1 MTENKLPEGVG
12 KKIVEALKKQSEIEI
27 QPIPEIEEEGL
38 MEDLITEEVNEAFIE
53 EEEALTQKFEQENLA
68 YQVPPTPVQPQVAPQ
83 MQRQFY
89 SEPVYQEPAQNY
101 YNQDVPYTM
110 PQQQYREPQPSVNY
124 DYNEPS
130 YQEPV
135 QNSYPR
141 AKEFTIPSNVAVLK
155 RLIAQLPQGVSKQT
169 GAQIIRQTMEALGI
183 SMSTVLN
190 EAQSF
195 QDGLNNSVRECVST
209 IQEYKN
215 NIRNLEKQVSDY
227 QKQSAQVND
236 LISLF
241 IMTDK

>member
-27 QPIPEIEEEGL
+27 QPIPETVNEEL
-38 MEDLITEEVNEAFIE
+38 MEDLITEEVNEMFIE
-53 EEEALTQKFEQENLA
+53 EEENLAQKHEEEALA
-68 YQVPPTPVQPQVAPQ
+68 YQYQTQQPQIQEP
-83 MQRQFY
+83 QRQFY
-89 SEPVYQEPAQNY
+89 SEPSYQEPTQNF
-101 YNQDVPYTM
+101 YNQEMSYNVP
-110 PQQQYREPQPSVNY
+110 QSQYKEPQMAMNY
-124 DYNEPS
+124 DYNES
-130 YQEPV
+130 AYNEPT
-135 QNSYPR
+135 QINYPR

-183 SMSTVLN
+183 SMSTVLS
-190 EAQSF
+190 EAQNF
-195 QDGLNNSVRECVST
+195 QDGLNTSVRECVST

-215 NIRNLEKQVSDY
+215 NIKNLEKQVSDY

>member
-27 QPIPEIEEEGL
+27 QPMQENISEPEIEN
-38 MEDLITEEVNEAFIE
+38 LISDEVENMFSE
-53 EEEALTQKFEQENLA
+53 EEQVSLQPQEEFT
-68 YQVPPTPVQPQVAPQ
+68 YQAPPVQPAIQRPYQ
-83 MQRQFY
+83 QEQIYREPMQPHYEQDIPY
-89 SEPVYQEPAQNY
+89 S
-101 YNQDVPYTM
+101 M
-110 PQQQYREPQPSVNY
+110 SQQYRESQPMPSY
-124 DYNEPS
+124 DYSETSYSEPQS
-130 YQEPV
+130 T
-135 QNSYPR
+135 YPR
-141 AKEFTIPSNVAVLK
+141 AKEFTIPANVAVLK

-183 SMSTVLN
+183 SMSTVLS
-190 EAQSF
+190 EAQNF
-195 QDGLNNSVRECVST
+195 QDGLNTSVRDCVST

-215 NIRNLEKQVSDY
+215 NIKNLEKQVSDY

>member
-12 KKIVEALKKQSEIEI
+12 KKIVEALKKQSEIDI
-27 QPIPEIEEEGL
+27 QPMPETSSEEFI
-38 MEDLITEEVNEAFIE
+38 EDLITEEVNDMFIE
-53 EEEALTQKFEQENLA
+53 EEEALELKQEQENLA
-68 YQVPPTPVQPQVAPQ
+68 FQVPPTPVQPMPQ
-83 MQRQFY
+83 TQRNYY
-89 SEPVYQEPAQNY
+89 SEPTYQEPMPNY
-101 YNQDVPYTM
+101 YNQEMAYNI
-110 PQQQYREPQPSVNY
+110 PQQQYREPQMAMNY
-124 DYNEPS
+124 DYTEPV
-130 YQEPV
+130 YQEPT
-135 QNSYPR
+135 QTSFPR

-183 SMSTVLN
+183 SMSTVLT
-190 EAQSF
+190 EAQNF
-195 QDGLNNSVRECVST
+195 QDGLNTSVRECVST

-215 NIRNLEKQVSDY
+215 NIKNLEKQVSDY

>member
-1 MTENKLPEGVG
+1 MMENKLPEGVG

-27 QPIPEIEEEGL
+27 QTLPEPEMEEQNL
-38 MEDLITEEVNEAFIE
+38 EDLISEEPEAIFEEEPIVQPQIE
-53 EEEALTQKFEQENLA
+53 EQETFS
-68 YQVPPTPVQPQVAPQ
+68 YQIPPVQPTPQ
-83 MQRQFY
+83 QRPY
-89 SEPVYQEPAQNY
+89 IAEPVYHEPIQQNY
-101 YNQDVPYTM
+101 FEPEIPYSM
-110 PQQQYREPQPSVNY
+110 PQQPQYREPQPSINY
-124 DYNEPS
+124 DYSDNVYTEQTQPT
-130 YQEPV
+130 
-135 QNSYPR
+135 YPR

-183 SMSTVLN
+183 SMSTVLT
-190 EAQSF
+190 EAQNF
-195 QDGLNNSVRECVST
+195 QDGLNTSARECVST

-215 NIRNLEKQVSDY
+215 NIKNLEKQVSDY

>member
-1 MTENKLPEGVG
+1 MENKLPEGVG

-27 QPIPEIEEEGL
+27 QSLPEPEVEETTL
-38 MEDLITEEVNEAFIE
+38 EDLISEEVEPMYVDE
-53 EEEALTQKFEQENLA
+53 EEEALVQPQEIEQETFS
-68 YQVPPTPVQPQVAPQ
+68 YQVPPVQPMAQQRPYIAESMYREPVQPNY
-83 MQRQFY
+83 F
-89 SEPVYQEPAQNY
+89 EQELQ
-101 YNQDVPYTM
+101 YTM
-110 PQQQYREPQPSVNY
+110 PSQPQYREPQTAINY
-124 DYNEPS
+124 DYSDNS
-130 YQEPV
+130 YSEPV
-135 QNSYPR
+135 QSSYPR

-183 SMSTVLN
+183 SMSTVLT
-190 EAQSF
+190 EAQNF
-195 QDGLNNSVRECVST
+195 QDGLNTSARECVST

-215 NIRNLEKQVSDY
+215 NIKNLEKQVSDY

>member
-27 QPIPEIEEEGL
+27 QPIPEITNEEL
-38 MEDLITEEVNEAFIE
+38 MEDLITEEVNEAFLE
-53 EEEALTQKFEQENLA
+53 EEEAMIQKHEQENLE
-68 YQVPPTPVQPQVAPQ
+68 YQIPSTPVQPTPK

-89 SEPVYQEPAQNY
+89 SEPTYQEPVQNY
-101 YNQDVPYTM
+101 NYTQEIPYNMTQP
-110 PQQQYREPQPSVNY
+110 QYREPQPAMNY
-124 DYNEPS
+124 DYTEPV
-130 YQEPV
+130 YQESV

-155 RLIAQLPQGVSKQT
+155 RLISQLPQGVSKQT

-183 SMSTVLN
+183 SMSTVLS
-190 EAQSF
+190 EAQNF
-195 QDGLNNSVRECVST
+195 QDGLNTSVRECVST

-215 NIRNLEKQVSDY
+215 NIKNLEKQVSDY

>member
-27 QPIPEIEEEGL
+27 QPMQENAAESEIEKLISDEVDN
-38 MEDLITEEVNEAFIE
+38 MFVEDDEAIIQQP
-53 EEEALTQKFEQENLA
+53 AQENFM
-68 YQVPPTPVQPQVAPQ
+68 YQAPQPQPAPQ
-83 MQRQFY
+83 RPYHQEQIY
-89 SEPVYQEPAQNY
+89 HEPVPSHYEQDIPYAVQN
-101 YNQDVPYTM
+101 
-110 PQQQYREPQPSVNY
+110 QYRDTQTMGNY
-124 DYNEPS
+124 DYSDNNYSEI
-130 YQEPV
+130 
-135 QNSYPR
+135 NNNYPK
-141 AKEFTIPSNVAVLK
+141 AKEFTIPANVAVLK

-183 SMSTVLN
+183 SMSTVLT
-190 EAQSF
+190 EAQNF
-195 QDGLNNSVRECVST
+195 QDGLNTSVRDCVST

-215 NIRNLEKQVSDY
+215 NIKNLEKQVSDY

>member
-12 KKIVEALKKQSEIEI
+12 KKIVEALKKQSEIEVNT
-27 QPIPEIEEEGL
+27 IPETPADEEGF
-38 MEDLITEEVNEAFIE
+38 ENLISDEVDEMFAE
-53 EEEALTQKFEQENLA
+53 EEETLQQKHEQETLMFHE
-68 YQVPPTPVQPQVAPQ
+68 PAPQ
-83 MQRQFY
+83 PY
-89 SEPVYQEPAQNY
+89 ISEPIYREPAPQY
-101 YNQDVPYTM
+101 EQDIPYVM
-110 PQQQYREPQPSVNY
+110 PQHSYREPQQSVNY
-124 DYNEPS
+124 NDYNLDNS
-130 YQEPV
+130 YQENP
-135 QNSYPR
+135 QASYPR

-183 SMSTVLN
+183 SMSTVLT
-190 EAQSF
+190 EAQNF
-195 QDGLNNSVRECVST
+195 QDGLNTSVRECVST

-215 NIRNLEKQVSDY
+215 NIKNLEKQVSDY

>member
-27 QPIPEIEEEGL
+27 QPMQEDITEPEIEKLISEDVDNMFVEE
-38 MEDLITEEVNEAFIE
+38 DAVIN
-53 EEEALTQKFEQENLA
+53 QQ
-68 YQVPPTPVQPQVAPQ
+68 PVQEDFVYQTSQPQPLPQ
-83 MQRQFY
+83 RPYPQEQIYR
-89 SEPVYQEPAQNY
+89 EPVQSHYE
-101 YNQDVPYTM
+101 QDIPYTM
-110 PQQQYREPQPSVNY
+110 QHPYRDTQSMGNY
-124 DYNEPS
+124 DYSDNNYSEL
-130 YQEPV
+130 
-135 QNSYPR
+135 NSNYPK
-141 AKEFTIPSNVAVLK
+141 AKEFTIPANVAVLK

-183 SMSTVLN
+183 SMSTVLT
-190 EAQSF
+190 EAQNF
-195 QDGLNNSVRECVST
+195 QDGLNTSVRDCVST

-215 NIRNLEKQVSDY
+215 NIKNLEKQVSDY

>member
-27 QPIPEIEEEGL
+27 QPIPETINEEL
-38 MEDLITEEVNEAFIE
+38 VEDLITEEVNEVFLE
-53 EEEALTQKFEQENLA
+53 EEEELVQKHEQDNLS
-68 YQVPPTPVQPQVAPQ
+68 YQIPPTPVQPQPQ

-89 SEPVYQEPAQNY
+89 SEPAYQEPAPNY
-101 YNQDVPYTM
+101 YNQEATYTM
-110 PQQQYREPQPSVNY
+110 PHQQPYREQQSMY
-124 DYNEPS
+124 DYNDTT
-130 YQEPV
+130 YQEPS
-135 QNSYPR
+135 QSSYPR

-183 SMSTVLN
+183 SMSTVLS
-190 EAQSF
+190 EAQNF
-195 QDGLNNSVRECVST
+195 QDGLNTSVRECVST

-215 NIRNLEKQVSDY
+215 NIKNLEKQVSDY

>member
-12 KKIVEALKKQSEIEI
+12 KKIVEALKKQSEIEV
-27 QPIPEIEEEGL
+27 QPIPETMNEEL
-38 MEDLITEEVNEAFIE
+38 IEDLITEEVNDVFVE
-53 EEEALTQKFEQENLA
+53 EEEALSSKHEQENSA
-68 YQVPPTPVQPQVAPQ
+68 YQYQTPPVAPQ
-83 MQRQFY
+83 QSQQAQRQFY
-89 SEPVYQEPAQNY
+89 SEPVYQEQAPAF
-101 YNQDVPYTM
+101 YNQEMSYNIPS
-110 PQQQYREPQPSVNY
+110 QKYREPQMAMNY
-124 DYNEPS
+124 EYNEPV
-130 YQEPV
+130 YQEQAQPT
-135 QNSYPR
+135 YPR

-155 RLIAQLPQGVSKQT
+155 RLISQLPQGVSKQT

-190 EAQSF
+190 EAQNF

-215 NIRNLEKQVSDY
+215 NIKNLEKQVSDY

>member
-27 QPIPEIEEEGL
+27 QPIEDATDEML
-38 MEDLITEEVNEAFIE
+38 VEDLITEEINEAFVE
-53 EEEALTQKFEQENLA
+53 DEVALEQKHEQENLS
-68 YQVPPTPVQPQVAPQ
+68 YQSQVAQQPQ
-83 MQRQFY
+83 RQYY
-89 SEPVYQEPAQNY
+89 SEPAYQEPVQNY
-101 YNQDVPYTM
+101 YNQDLSYSA
-110 PQQQYREPQPSVNY
+110 PQQQYRDVHQAVNY
-124 DYNEPS
+124 DYSEPI
-130 YQEPV
+130 YQDTV
-135 QNSYPR
+135 SSNYPK

-155 RLIAQLPQGVSKQT
+155 RLITQLPQGVSKQT

-190 EAQSF
+190 EAQNF

-215 NIRNLEKQVSDY
+215 NIKNLEKQVSDY